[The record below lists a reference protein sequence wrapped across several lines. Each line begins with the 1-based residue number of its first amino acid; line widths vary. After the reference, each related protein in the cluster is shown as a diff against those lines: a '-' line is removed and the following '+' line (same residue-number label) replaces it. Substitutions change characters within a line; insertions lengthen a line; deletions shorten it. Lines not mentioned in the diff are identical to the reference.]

1 MLILK
6 ICNQIQRFLIKLKAR
21 HLVAPSP
28 CHSLTLSPLW
38 LSLLLVVTLTACA
51 VPRPTIKIALV
62 APFEGRHRDLGYGV
76 FPGFRETLQKQIK
89 AGGVGHYQIEFV
101 AYNDS
106 GDPAYAERI
115 AHNVVIDPQVVLVI
129 GHLRADS
136 TLAALPVYTEANLPL
151 LAMGLAPN
159 TLPASHPLA
168 FAASGNI
175 ETVTQ
180 HAINAIAQDLRS
192 NPKPT
197 RQGVAKA
204 LANN

>member
-1 MLILK
+1 
-6 ICNQIQRFLIKLKAR
+6 
-21 HLVAPSP
+21 VASGKWQMIRNTPRNKTF
-28 CHSLTLSPLW
+28 H
-38 LSLLLVVTLTACA
+38 LLLTNCHLPLATYHFALAVISCLLVSCA
-51 VPRPTIKIALV
+51 VPRPTVKIALV
-62 APFEGRHRDLGYGV
+62 APFEGRYRDLGYGV

-115 AHNVVIDPQVVLVI
+115 AHNVVIDPQVMLVI

-136 TLAALPVYTEANLPL
+136 TLAALPIYTEANLPL

-168 FAASGNI
+168 FADNGTI
-175 ETVTQ
+175 EAVTQ
-180 HAINAIAQDLRS
+180 RAINAIAQDLRT